1 MELVLTVPSKCQED
15 GKKKG
20 QITLNIP
27 RTQGLKEGTLVYRR
41 KNIELS
47 DHIGK
52 NILNKVIK
60 YPVSGDITLKVG
72 EPLMLQLFCREE
84 YAFVEG
90 PVVELS
96 KKRPVTKED
105 ILRQMHKTGTVPFEL
120 ENFEVNMDERLFP
133 SYVCIKNCAAK
144 RLFFVRRK
152 IEEYEEKKRIR
163 K

>member
-1 MELVLTVPSKCQED
+1 M
-15 GKKKG
+15 
-20 QITLNIP
+20 
-27 RTQGLKEGTLVYRR
+27 VYRR

-60 YPVSGDITLKVG
+60 YPVSGNITLKVG

-105 ILRQMHKTGTVPFEL
+105 ILRQMHKTGTVPFGG
-120 ENFEVNMDERLFP
+120 RLFP
-133 SYVCIKNCAAK
+133 SYGCIKNCAAK

-152 IEEYEEKKRIR
+152 IEEYEKKKRIG